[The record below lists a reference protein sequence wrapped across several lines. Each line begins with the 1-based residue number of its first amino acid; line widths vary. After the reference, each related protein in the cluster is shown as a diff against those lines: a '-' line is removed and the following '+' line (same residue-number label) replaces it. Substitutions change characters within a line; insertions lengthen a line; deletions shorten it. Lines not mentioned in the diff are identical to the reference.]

1 MKRRRISPRRNFHL
15 CPSRSTVLSLL
26 LLAGVLA
33 LPLFAVPARAATP
46 TVMIVSPADGAVFG
60 NGTPMIVRFLVSD
73 FSLVQPGRVGQVA
86 APNEGHLRVFVDGAL
101 ARLVVQVE
109 PIVLPLSSGPHTIR
123 LQLVD
128 DVGNALSPDV
138 STSVRVVATHGPAG
152 GVPTIRIVSPKL
164 FERTG
169 HGMYVS
175 FQITNFT
182 LVEPHGQPNAPSEGH
197 LQLLLDGSVLEEL
210 VQVEPAFLV
219 SLPDGDH
226 DLTMRLV
233 NNDDTPLSPDVSATT
248 NFHVT
253 ASTSATL
260 PLVLNGGVLFLEVF
274 IVTILIL
281 RRRKEPANTSIAPR
295 DEL

>member
-1 MKRRRISPRRNFHL
+1 M
-15 CPSRSTVLSLL
+15 
-26 LLAGVLA
+26 
-33 LPLFAVPARAATP
+33 
-46 TVMIVSPADGAVFG
+46 
-60 NGTPMIVRFLVSD
+60 
-73 FSLVQPGRVGQVA
+73 
-86 APNEGHLRVFVDGAL
+86 
-101 ARLVVQVE
+101 
-109 PIVLPLSSGPHTIR
+109 
-123 LQLVD
+123 
-128 DVGNALSPDV
+128 
-138 STSVRVVATHGPAG
+138 
-152 GVPTIRIVSPKL
+152 
-164 FERTG
+164 
-169 HGMYVS
+169 
-175 FQITNFT
+175 
-182 LVEPHGQPNAPSEGH
+182 
-197 LQLLLDGSVLEEL
+197 LEEL

>member
-1 MKRRRISPRRNFHL
+1 MIS
-15 CPSRSTVLSLL
+15 
-26 LLAGVLA
+26 
-33 LPLFAVPARAATP
+33 
-46 TVMIVSPADGAVFG
+46 SPADGTVVG
-60 NGTPMIVRFLVSD
+60 NGTPVVVDFVVSG
-73 FSLVQPGRVGQVA
+73 FVLVQPGRVGQVVG
-86 APNEGHLRVFVDGAL
+86 PTEGHVDVYVDGGYAWM
-101 ARLVVQVE
+101 ATRVE

-123 LQLVD
+123 LQLVN